1 MRVPKSSLYALAL
14 FILVVLVVIGAG
26 AVPRV
31 LVYQGF

>member
-1 MRVPKSSLYALAL
+1 MRLPKSSLYAIAL
-14 FILVVLVVIGAG
+14 FILLVLFVIGAG